1 RVVMTDIYTNKNN
14 ISELH
19 ITLQPREERTIIFA
33 QDANLSLTAEVKS
46 GACLNLFFFNFGG
59 SNIAETAN
67 TGKLILAD
75 SGASANIYG
84 LYLIDKHQ
92 KINNKICV
100 EHKSEKTFSK
110 QLFKGILDDSA
121 QGKFYGH
128 IKVDADAQ
136 QVEAKQTNRNLLIS
150 PKARFETKPFLEIY
164 ADDVK
169 CSHGAT
175 IGQLDEEALFYMR
188 QRGLSFDVARQLLMM
203 SFAGEITSQIADL
216 SLRTKLDERIV
227 ARLGGEKDVCGD
239 MDCDLNCSSC
249 S

>member
-1 RVVMTDIYTNKNN
+1 MTNIYTNNNN
-14 ISELH
+14 INKLH
-19 ITLQPREERTIIFA
+19 VTLQPDEERTIVFA
-33 QDANLSLTAEVKS
+33 QDVGVSLTAEVGQ
-46 GACLNLFFFNFGG
+46 GACLNLFLFNFGG

-67 TGKLILAD
+67 NSRLILAD
-75 SGASANIYG
+75 RGASANIYG

-92 KINNKICV
+92 KINNEIYI
-100 EHKSEKTFSK
+100 EHKSENTFSK

-128 IKVDADAQ
+128 IKVDVDAQ

-188 QRGLSFDVARQLLMM
+188 QRGLSLDAARQLLMM
-203 SFAGEITSQIADL
+203 SFAGEITSQINDL
-216 SLRTKLDERIV
+216 SLRNKLDERIV
-227 ARLGGEKDVCGD
+227 ARLGGEKDICGD
-239 MDCDLNCSSC
+239 MDCALNCSSC